1 MAGAKIRT
9 VCQGPERAS
18 WSAWTPR
25 GVQLGHT
32 RGLSLNKSLGW
43 LFEGAGSQAVG
54 FGLGPKAPCDV
65 RGPERHNGGGWGWPG
80 KGRQGFEKIG
90 GYEIGIFQL
99 MTQRRGEGDRPRPHD
114 REAVGPAGKPA
125 ADCEFRDLCAPPQG
139 VPRSV
144 GLRGCAGVSGCP
156 ISQDR
161 RGHGAD
167 TALTSLWPDTLIS

>member
-9 VCQGPERAS
+9 ICQGPERAS

-32 RGLSLNKSLGW
+32 GTKP
-43 LFEGAGSQAVG
+43 EQE
-54 FGLGPKAPCDV
+54 FGLALRGGWEPSGGVWTWPKAPCDV
-65 RGPERHNGGGWGWPG
+65 RGPELHNGGGWGWPG
-80 KGRQGFEKIG
+80 RGRQGFEKRG
-90 GYEIGIFQL
+90 SYEIGIFQL
-99 MTQRRGEGDRPRPHD
+99 MKQQRGEGDRSRPHD

-144 GLRGCAGVSGCP
+144 GLRGCAGVSGCH
-156 ISQDR
+156 ISQER

-167 TALTSLWPDTLIS
+167 TVLTSLWPDTLTS